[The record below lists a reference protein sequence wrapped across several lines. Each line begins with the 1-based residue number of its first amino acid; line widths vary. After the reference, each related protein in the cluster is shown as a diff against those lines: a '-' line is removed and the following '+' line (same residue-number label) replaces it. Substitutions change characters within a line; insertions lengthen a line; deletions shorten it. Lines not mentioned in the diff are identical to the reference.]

1 MIRAPISSARST
13 WWRSPSGKRN
23 EREHAAGLRS
33 QAQGLGPLKANR
45 AVFAF
50 DPHRFKADLRRQ
62 RDEQGRG
69 AIDGDAADPARA
81 TGRV

>member
-13 WWRSPSGKRN
+13 WWRSPSGKRMS
-23 EREHAAGLRS
+23 HAAGLRG
-33 QAQGLGPLKANR
+33 QAQGLGPLKADR

-50 DPHRFKADLRRQ
+50 DPHRFKTDLRRQ

-69 AIDGDAADPARA
+69 AVDGDAADPARA
-81 TGRV
+81 TGRI

>member
-13 WWRSPSGKRN
+13 WWRSPSGRRMSGKMPPAS
-23 EREHAAGLRS
+23 AAKHKVSARS
-33 QAQGLGPLKANR
+33 KPIW

-50 DPHRFKADLRRQ
+50 DPHRFKTDLRRQ

-69 AIDGDAADPARA
+69 AVGQWTPRIRRGRPA
-81 TGRV
+81 